1 LQAVEALRGSGAAP
15 AGEHA
20 GPGAEDPGVEATPAL
35 IDDLRARMD
44 EVRAR
49 LSALAVAAEADGLPG
64 AETVTVPADL
74 LDRLHEEIVA
84 TRALIA
90 GAVAAL
96 GESEDPGPRDAGS
109 PARNTACAVAWNMAL
124 NGAPR
129 AEVDRYLAENFD
141 LPDAHLIV
149 AEAFAHPGVTR

>member
-20 GPGAEDPGVEATPAL
+20 GPGMEDPGVEATPAL
-35 IDDLRARMD
+35 IDDLRTRMD

-49 LSALAVAAEADGLPG
+49 LSGLAVVAEADGRPG

-74 LDRLHEEIVA
+74 LERLHEEIVA

-96 GESEDPGPRDAGS
+96 GESEEPGPRDAGS
-109 PARNTACAVAWNMAL
+109 PERNTACAVAWNMAL

-129 AEVDRYLAENFD
+129 AEVDRYLADNFD
-141 LPDAHLIV
+141 LPNAHLIV
-149 AEAFAHPGVTR
+149 AEAFAHPGATR